1 MTLTDPS
8 LDIHALLETFD
19 AIIRQHSASLHRHA
33 ARRLGESAAS
43 DVDDVVQDAL
53 LAAWK
58 SLPRFAARS
67 SLSTWLHGVV
77 SNIARKRRSRSSGS
91 RLVPFSAYFEG
102 STLDTIAEP
111 AAHDGAAESR
121 AIRNESRSRIAR
133 GLRALDRVDRK
144 VLVLRDLRNLDSFEA
159 ATRLGIT
166 EANARVRLH
175 RARAR
180 MLPGAKKVKR
190 TPSAA

>member
-1 MTLTDPS
+1 MTLVTTS

-19 AIIRQHSASLHRHA
+19 ATIRQCSASLHRHA

-43 DVDDVVQDAL
+43 EVDDVVQDAL

-58 SLPRFAARS
+58 SLPRFTARS

-77 SNIARKRRSRSSGS
+77 SNIVRKRRSRSNLS
-91 RLVPFSAYFEG
+91 RPIVFSACFDTAEP
-102 STLDTIAEP
+102 DTIAEP
-111 AAHDGAAESR
+111 ATRDSAAESR

-133 GLRALDRVDRK
+133 GLRELDRDDRRL
-144 VLVLRDLRNLDSFEA
+144 LVLRDLRDLDSLEA
-159 ATRLGIT
+159 ATRLGIS
-166 EANARVRLH
+166 EVNARVRLH

-180 MLPGAKKVKR
+180 MLPGARKAKGSK
-190 TPSAA
+190 SAA

>member
-1 MTLTDPS
+1 MNLTDPA

-19 AIIRQHSASLHRHA
+19 ATIRQHSASLHRHA

-43 DVDDVVQDAL
+43 DVEDVVQDAL

-58 SLPRFAARS
+58 SLPRFAAKS

-77 SNIARKRRSRSSGS
+77 TNIARKRRCRSTAQ
-91 RLVPFSAYFEG
+91 RPVLFSAYFDA
-102 STLDTIAEP
+102 STLDAIAEP
-111 AAHDGAAESR
+111 AAPDGAAESR

-133 GLRALDRVDRK
+133 GLRELDRDDRK
-144 VLVLRDLRNLDSFEA
+144 VLVLRDLRDLDSLA
-159 ATRLGIT
+159 TATRLGIT
-166 EANARVRLH
+166 EANARVRLF

-180 MLPGAKKVKR
+180 MLPGAKRTKR
-190 TPSAA
+190 TQSAA